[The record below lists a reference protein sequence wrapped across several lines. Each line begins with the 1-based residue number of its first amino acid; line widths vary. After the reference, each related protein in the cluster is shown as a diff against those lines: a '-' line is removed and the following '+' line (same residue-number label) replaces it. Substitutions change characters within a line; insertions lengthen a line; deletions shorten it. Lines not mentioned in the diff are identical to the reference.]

1 MLVYVA
7 VNREDVA
14 VSKKKNHYSVYNKFL
29 KRIDIRDLA
38 MFSNE
43 NCVGQYL

>member
-14 VSKKKNHYSVYNKFL
+14 VSKKTHYSVYNKFL
-29 KRIDIRDLA
+29 KRIDIRDSA